1 MEDIAGEGPMDG
13 AGVGGIAWIVQV
25 RTNASCIVILL
36 RLSPRQV
43 IISGRRDVQLDN
55 FQIRLGVLHSQ
66 AWKYLSN
73 KPNTGGDYPTI
84 PIAASVVSLYNVSTS
99 GNQWLGHIPRE

>member
-25 RTNASCIVILL
+25 RTNASCIVIF
-36 RLSPRQV
+36 RGLSSRQGV
-43 IISGRRDVQLDN
+43 ISLRRDAQPNN
-55 FQIRLGVLHSQ
+55 FQIHLGVLHSQ

-73 KPNTGGDYPTI
+73 KSSAGGHHPTI
-84 PIAASVVSLYNVSTS
+84 PIAVSIVLYKISTS
-99 GNQWLGHIPRE
+99 GKSTVGSYTS

>member
-25 RTNASCIVILL
+25 RTNASCIVIY
-36 RLSPRQV
+36 RSLSPRQG
-43 IISGRRDVQLDN
+43 IIRWRKDVQPNN
-55 FQIRLGVLHSQ
+55 FQIRLGVLHSR

-73 KPNTGGDYPTI
+73 KLSAGGSPYHPHCRFYCI
-84 PIAASVVSLYNVSTS
+84 IK
-99 GNQWLGHIPRE
+99 

>member
-25 RTNASCIVILL
+25 RTNASCIVIFG
-36 RLSPRQV
+36 RLSSRQG
-43 IISGRRDVQLDN
+43 IISSRRDAQLNN
-55 FQIRLGVLHSQ
+55 FQIHLGVLRSR

-73 KPNTGGDYPTI
+73 KPKAQEAPPTI
-84 PIAASVVSLYNVSTS
+84 PIAASIVSSYKISTS
-99 GNQWLGHIPRE
+99 GKSVMGHLPRG